1 MTNATPKH
9 RPNLSEIA
17 YEEIKEMILTGD
29 LAQGE
34 RIVLERMS
42 ERLNLSITPIR
53 EALNKLAQDDLIKVT
68 PRSSYEVVSLDPEDI
83 NDILDLREMIE
94 TFALR
99 TAGEKLTNFPVD
111 SFRELFHKIN
121 ASGSYKKFV
130 EADIKFHESIIAASK
145 NKRVLKL
152 YSYIRNPERILM
164 IPSAK
169 IEGRIE
175 TAVKEHLTILKAI
188 ENKDINLAVD
198 HLASHLQRVKSLL
211 LQVHHEKSEKSNDR

>member
-1 MTNATPKH
+1 MIEATRKH

-17 YEEIKEMILTGD
+17 YDEIREMILSGE

-42 ERLNLSITPIR
+42 EQLNLSITPIR

-68 PRSSYEVVSLDPEDI
+68 PRSSYEVISLGPDDI
-83 NDILDLREMIE
+83 NDILDLREMLE

-99 TAGEKLTNFPVD
+99 TAGENLAQFPVGT
-111 SFRELFHKIN
+111 FRESQQKIN
-121 ASGSYKKFV
+121 SSGSYKRFV
-130 EADIKFHESIIAASK
+130 EADIKFHDTIVALSK
-145 NKRVLKL
+145 NKRVGKL
-152 YSYIRNPERILM
+152 YGYIRNPERMLM

-175 TAVKEHLTILKAI
+175 TAVKEHLAILKAI
-188 ENKDINLAVD
+188 ENKDLDLAVEN
-198 HLASHLQRVKSLL
+198 LRSHIQRVKSLL
-211 LQVHHEKSEKSNDR
+211 LQLHHEK

>member
-1 MTNATPKH
+1 MINAAPKH

-17 YEEIKEMILTGD
+17 YDEIKEMILSGE

-42 ERLNLSITPIR
+42 EQLNLSITPIR

-68 PRSSYEVVSLDPEDI
+68 PRSSYEVISLDPEDI

-99 TAGEKLTNFPVD
+99 TAEENLASFPVD
-111 SFRELFHKIN
+111 SLQELFHKIN

-130 EADIKFHESIIAASK
+130 EADIKFHEAIIAVSK

-169 IEGRIE
+169 VEGRIE
-175 TAVKEHLTILKAI
+175 TAVKEHLAILKAI
-188 ENKDINLAVD
+188 ENEDINIAVEN
-198 HLASHLQRVKSLL
+198 LGSHIQRVKSLL
-211 LQVHHEKSEKSNDR
+211 LQSHQHRNSSS

>member
-1 MTNATPKH
+1 MIDAARKH

-17 YEEIKEMILTGD
+17 YDEIKEMILTGD

-34 RIVLERMS
+34 RIVLEPMS

-68 PRSSYEVVSLDPEDI
+68 PRSSYEVISLDPEDI
-83 NDILDLREMIE
+83 NDILDLRELIE

-99 TAGEKLTNFPVD
+99 TAGEKLASFPVD
-111 SFRELFHKIN
+111 SLRELFHKIN

-130 EADIKFHESIIAASK
+130 EADIKFHEAIIAVSK

-152 YSYIRNPERILM
+152 Y
-164 IPSAK
+164 
-169 IEGRIE
+169 
-175 TAVKEHLTILKAI
+175 
-188 ENKDINLAVD
+188 
-198 HLASHLQRVKSLL
+198 
-211 LQVHHEKSEKSNDR
+211 

>member
-1 MTNATPKH
+1 
-9 RPNLSEIA
+9 
-17 YEEIKEMILTGD
+17 
-29 LAQGE
+29 
-34 RIVLERMS
+34 
-42 ERLNLSITPIR
+42 
-53 EALNKLAQDDLIKVT
+53 
-68 PRSSYEVVSLDPEDI
+68 
-83 NDILDLREMIE
+83 MIE

-99 TAGEKLTNFPVD
+99 TAGEKLAGFPVD
-111 SFRELFHKIN
+111 SLRELFHKIN

-130 EADIKFHESIIAASK
+130 EADIKFHEAIIAVSK

-188 ENKDINLAVD
+188 ENKDVALAVE
-198 HLASHLQRVKSLL
+198 HLASHIQRVKTLL
-211 LQVHHEKSEKSNDR
+211 LQVHHEK

>member
-1 MTNATPKH
+1 MIDAARKY

-17 YEEIKEMILTGD
+17 YDEIKEMILSGD

-68 PRSSYEVVSLDPEDI
+68 PRSSYEVISLDPEDI
-83 NDILDLREMIE
+83 NDILDLREMLE

-99 TAGEKLTNFPVD
+99 TAGENLAAFPVD
-111 SFRELFHKIN
+111 SFREILHKIN
-121 ASGSYKKFV
+121 LSGNYRKFI
-130 EADIKFHESIIAASK
+130 EADIKFHETIVASSK
-145 NKRVLKL
+145 NRRIGKL

-169 IEGRIE
+169 IEGRID
-175 TAVKEHLTILKAI
+175 TAVKEHLAILKAI
-188 ENKDINLAVD
+188 ENGDLDLAAE
-198 HLASHLQRVKSLL
+198 HLGSHIRRVKSLL
-211 LQVHHEKSEKSNDR
+211 LQTHHGK

>member
-1 MTNATPKH
+1 MINAVRKH

-17 YEEIKEMILTGD
+17 YEEIKEMILSGE

-42 ERLNLSITPIR
+42 EQLNLSITPIR
-53 EALNKLAQDDLIKVT
+53 EALNKLAQDDLILVT
-68 PRSSYEVVSLDPEDI
+68 PRSSYEVISLDTEDI
-83 NDILDLREMIE
+83 NDILDLREMLE

-99 TAGEKLTNFPVD
+99 TAGDNLTNFPVD
-111 SFRELFHKIN
+111 SFRELLHKIN
-121 ASGSYKKFV
+121 SSGSYKKFV
-130 EADIKFHESIIAASK
+130 EADIKFHEAIIAASN
-145 NKRVLKL
+145 NKRVGKL

-175 TAVKEHLTILKAI
+175 TAVKEHLAILKAI
-188 ENKDINLAVD
+188 ENKDLNLAVE
-198 HLASHLQRVKSLL
+198 HLSSHIQRVKSLL
-211 LQVHHEKSEKSNDR
+211 LQAHHEK